1 MYSRLCESAV
11 IGILAGGWASCTYW
25 PGVSGAF
32 LGVVAGLVAWML
44 LTIRHEEESKS
55 VKKTAS
61 PYKGKARLA
70 GTRRA

>member
-32 LGVVAGLVAWML
+32 LGAVAGLVAWML
-44 LTIRHEEESKS
+44 LTICHEEESKS
-55 VKKTAS
+55 TKKTAS
-61 PYKGKARLA
+61 PYKKGTRLA
-70 GTRRA
+70 GTRRV

>member
-32 LGVVAGLVAWML
+32 LGAVAGLVAWML
-44 LTIRHEEESKS
+44 LTIRHEEESRPA
-55 VKKTAS
+55 KKTAS
-61 PYKGKARLA
+61 PYKKGTRLA
-70 GTRRA
+70 GTRRV